1 MTALRNTSVC
11 WVLVSILLLGCAAPN
26 EPLTHNDPSRYTV
39 AANVPWSAPEGFDLS
54 MDIYTPRSGKAS
66 YPVLVMFHGGGWLIN
81 DKSIMDQAAKY
92 MASNGEYVVC
102 NVDYRLL
109 GDQGNTV
116 MLNEI
121 VNDAL
126 GAVLWVK
133 DNIASYGGDPDRVAL
148 TGDSA
153 GAHLAAG
160 VVNLG
165 LNLSSRDY
173 AQNNLAFQP
182 SYLPEGMT
190 AEQVAVDDGL
200 AVQAAVLSYGVFDV
214 AGSAGGG
221 FESWK
226 NPFWYVGGALPRGV
240 FGGDYSLQSHP
251 ELYRGVSP
259 AHNIPTATQRL
270 LPPQLLTVGSEDPL
284 TTPESVQGYQAALI
298 AAGQTAQY
306 WEHEGRGHAF
316 LDSGSNALLGVSFA
330 DNAPEA
336 LDVMLG
342 FLDKVFY
349 P

>member
-1 MTALRNTSVC
+1 MTALRNTSVS
-11 WVLVSILLLGCAAPN
+11 WVLVSIFLLGCAAPN
-26 EPLTHNDPSRYTV
+26 EPLTHNDPSRYTL
-39 AANVPWSAPEGFDLS
+39 ALNVPWSAPGGFDLS
-54 MDIYTPRSGKAS
+54 MDIYTPRSDKVS

-92 MASNGEYVVC
+92 MVSNGEYVVC

-116 MLNEI
+116 TLNEI

-133 DNIASYGGDPDRVAL
+133 DNIASYRGDPDLVAL

-153 GAHLAAG
+153 GGHLAAA

-165 LNLSSRDY
+165 LNLSSSGY

-190 AEQVAVDDGL
+190 AEQVALDDGL

-214 AGSAGGG
+214 AGSADG

-226 NPFWYVGGALPRGV
+226 NPFWYFGGALPRGV

-251 ELYRGVSP
+251 ELYRGASP
-259 AHNIPTATQRL
+259 AHNIPTATERL
-270 LPPQLLTVGSEDPL
+270 LPPQLLTVGSEDPI
-284 TTPESVQGYQAALI
+284 TTPESVRGYQAALI

-306 WEHEGRGHAF
+306 WEYEGRGHAF
-316 LDSGSNALLGVSFA
+316 LDSGSNVMLGVSFA

-342 FLDKVFY
+342 FLDNVFY